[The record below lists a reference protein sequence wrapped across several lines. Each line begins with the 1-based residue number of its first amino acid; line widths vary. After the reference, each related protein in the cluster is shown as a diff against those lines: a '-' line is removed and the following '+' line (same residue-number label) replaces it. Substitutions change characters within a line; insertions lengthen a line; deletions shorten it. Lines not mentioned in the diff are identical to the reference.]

1 MKNQMYKIKE
11 NMLNHIMLY
20 SMKTSLDMSGI
31 YSKEEWNKN
40 GFQDSIL
47 EEVK

>member
-1 MKNQMYKIKE
+1 MYKIKE
-11 NMLNHIMLY
+11 SMLKHIVKY
-20 SMKTSLDMSGI
+20 SMNTSLDVKGT

-40 GFQDSIL
+40 GFKDSIL

>member
-1 MKNQMYKIKE
+1 MYKIKE
-11 NMLNHIMLY
+11 SMLKHIAKY
-20 SMKTSLDMSGI
+20 SMNTSLDTKGT

-40 GFQDSIL
+40 GFKDSIL

>member
-1 MKNQMYKIKE
+1 MNKVMYKIKE
-11 NMLNHIMLY
+11 KMLNHIMKY
-20 SMKTSLDMSGI
+20 SMKTSLDLKGT

-40 GFQDSIL
+40 GFSDSIL